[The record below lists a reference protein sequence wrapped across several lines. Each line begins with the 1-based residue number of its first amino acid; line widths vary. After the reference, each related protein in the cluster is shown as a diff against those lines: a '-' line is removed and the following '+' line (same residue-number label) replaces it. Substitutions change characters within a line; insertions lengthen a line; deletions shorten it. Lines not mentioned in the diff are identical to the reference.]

1 MKLKRLLSLAVLC
14 VAGVG
19 SSWADNSA
27 GKATSLPNGV
37 YFFKSVDNTY
47 ISRGGNYNTE
57 ATLDEFGLAVNITT
71 DNNVSKLLF
80 VDANKPLF
88 STDKGTVFTD
98 GNTNNENSKWTVTAV
113 DGGYTLYNIATSKYL
128 VPGKDGSYIVAKQG
142 QPPSVWTIETAEQH
156 AAAMT
161 KYKNAKAAQVATAAG
176 IKASTPEEIET
187 AVSTWSIKTMLQFL
201 LSKQRSSSKMAE
213 PVMGI

>member
-80 VDANKPLF
+80 VDSNKPLF
-88 STDKGTVFTD
+88 SIAQGTVFTD
-98 GNTNNENSKWTVTAV
+98 GKTDNENSK
-113 DGGYTLYNIATSKYL
+113 
-128 VPGKDGSYIVAKQG
+128 
-142 QPPSVWTIETAEQH
+142 
-156 AAAMT
+156 
-161 KYKNAKAAQVATAAG
+161 
-176 IKASTPEEIET
+176 
-187 AVSTWSIKTMLQFL
+187 
-201 LSKQRSSSKMAE
+201 
-213 PVMGI
+213 